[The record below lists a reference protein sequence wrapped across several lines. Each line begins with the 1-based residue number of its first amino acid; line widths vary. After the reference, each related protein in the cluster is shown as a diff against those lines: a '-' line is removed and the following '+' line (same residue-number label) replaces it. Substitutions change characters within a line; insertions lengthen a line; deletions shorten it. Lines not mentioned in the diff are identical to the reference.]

1 MIIMIL
7 IILESVLM
15 QANGNSSPLRPSRRS
30 HHIIYIMSIFH
41 RLHLVYLVNRIY
53 MSPPPPYIYIYIY
66 IYIRTE
72 FYAVSSPPPGVA
84 KNGRYRNFDW
94 RMERMKLKQM
104 DLFSEINYKRRY

>member
-30 HHIIYIMSIFH
+30 HHIHY
-41 RLHLVYLVNRIY
+41 VNFPP
-53 MSPPPPYIYIYIY
+53 SPPRLSRKSHSYVAPTTIYIYIY

-84 KNGRYRNFDW
+84 KNGRRRNFDW